1 MKVIE
6 NWHWR
11 RLKKALPVLKKTF
24 SLVYC
29 EAMCLLPQN
38 SQLLD
43 ANGRPLSSLLAIN
56 RLDEPEKEHIYSR
69 LLPQRL
75 RDVLGLEDNSLC
87 NSSGERFISITAP
100 KGLPLVRIEARS
112 TPVGGIT
119 VFFLE
124 LSDTPFHQ
132 MELSFCIIRDPAA
145 PRYAVDVDETGEN
158 NWFASH
164 GRNIPEE
171 LRAMRAGL
179 FPNQT
184 HHGLQLFVTFFP
196 LLERFT
202 DALGMQMIVAEPLS
216 YDNAIRYEKYGF
228 DYLRGKQLM
237 LEIDREFQPGGK
249 YFLRMDGSSPFR
261 MPGMERTVSGRS
273 WAIHD
278 GIMDKPWDDVQ
289 IYRMVGVHAG
299 INTFPGR
306 EDEKR

>member
-1 MKVIE
+1 MAI
-6 NWHWR
+6 
-11 RLKKALPVLKKTF
+11 LPH
-24 SLVYC
+24 
-29 EAMCLLPQN
+29 N

-43 ANGRPLSSLLAIN
+43 AAGRPLSSLQAIN
-56 RLDEPEKEHIYSR
+56 RLDEAEKESIYSR

-75 RDVLGLEDNSLC
+75 RDVLGIAENSLC
-87 NSSGERFISITAP
+87 SCAGERLVTIIAP
-100 KGLPLVRIEARS
+100 RGLSLVRIEARS
-112 TPVGGIT
+112 QADSGVV

-124 LSDTPFHQ
+124 LSDTPYQQ
-132 MELSFCIIRDPAA
+132 MELSFCIIRDPAS
-145 PRYAVDVDETGEN
+145 PHYAVDVDERGAN

-202 DALGMQMIVAEPLS
+202 DSLGRQMIVAEPLS

-228 DYLRGKQLM
+228 DYLRGRRLM
-237 LEIDREFQPGGK
+237 LEIDREFHPGGR
-249 YFLRMDGSSPFR
+249 YFSRLNGSTPFR

-278 GIMDKPWDDVQ
+278 GIMDEPWDEVQ
-289 IYRMVGVHAG
+289 IYRMIGAHAG
-299 INTFPGR
+299 INTFPDR
-306 EDEKR
+306 EEERR

>member
-1 MKVIE
+1 M
-6 NWHWR
+6 
-11 RLKKALPVLKKTF
+11 A
-24 SLVYC
+24 
-29 EAMCLLPQN
+29 LLPLN

-43 ANGRPLSSLLAIN
+43 AAGRPLSSLQEIN
-56 RLDEPEKEHIYSR
+56 RLDEPEKMRIYSR

-75 RDVLGLEDNSLC
+75 RDILGLAGDSFTNSA
-87 NSSGERFISITAP
+87 GERLITIIAP

-112 TPVGGIT
+112 KPDDGVV

-124 LSDTPFHQ
+124 LSDTQFHQ
-132 MELSFCIIRDPAA
+132 MELSFCIIRDPNA
-145 PRYAVDVDETGEN
+145 PSYAVDVDETGNN
-158 NWFASH
+158 NWFASQ

-171 LRAMRAGL
+171 LRAMRDGL

-184 HHGLQLFVTFFP
+184 HHGLQLFATFFP

-202 DALGMQMIVAEPLS
+202 DALGMQMIVGEPLS

-228 DYLRGKQLM
+228 DYLRGKRLM
-237 LEIDREFQPGGK
+237 VEIDREFQPGGR
-249 YFLRMDGSSPFR
+249 YFSRLDGSSPFR

-289 IYRMVGVHAG
+289 IYRMIGVHAG

-306 EDEKR
+306 EEEKR

>member
-1 MKVIE
+1 MAI
-6 NWHWR
+6 
-11 RLKKALPVLKKTF
+11 LP
-24 SLVYC
+24 Y
-29 EAMCLLPQN
+29 N

-43 ANGRPLSSLLAIN
+43 AAGRPLSSLQAIN
-56 RLDEPEKEHIYSR
+56 RLDEPEKERIYSA

-75 RDVLGLEDNSLC
+75 REMLGLEEHALC
-87 NSSGERFISITAP
+87 TIAGEQRVTVIAP
-100 KGLPLVRIEARS
+100 HGLSLVRIEARLK
-112 TPVGGIT
+112 PDDVV

-124 LSDTPFHQ
+124 LSDTQFHQ
-132 MELSFCIIRDPAA
+132 MELSFCIIRDPTS
-145 PRYAVDVDETGEN
+145 PRYAVDVDESGNN

-164 GRNIPEE
+164 GRRNIPEE
-171 LRAMRAGL
+171 LRAMQAGL

-184 HHGLQLFVTFFP
+184 HRGLQLFVSFFP
-196 LLERFT
+196 LLERFV
-202 DALGMQMIVAEPLS
+202 DSLGIQMIVAEPLS

-249 YFLRMDGSSPFR
+249 YFLRLNGSSPFR

-278 GIMDKPWDDVQ
+278 GIMDKPWDEVQ
-289 IYRMVGVHAG
+289 IYRMIGVHAG

-306 EDEKR
+306 EEEKR

>member
-1 MKVIE
+1 M
-6 NWHWR
+6 
-11 RLKKALPVLKKTF
+11 A
-24 SLVYC
+24 
-29 EAMCLLPQN
+29 LLPHN

-43 ANGRPLSSLLAIN
+43 SEGRPLSSLQAIN
-56 RLDEPEKEHIYSR
+56 RLDEPEKERIYSR

-75 RDVLGLEDNSLC
+75 RDVLGLAEDSLC
-87 NSSGERFISITAP
+87 NPAGERLISIIAP

-112 TPVGGIT
+112 KPDDGVI

-124 LSDTPFHQ
+124 LSDTQFHQ
-132 MELSFCIIRDPAA
+132 MELSFCIIRDPHA
-145 PRYAVDVDETGEN
+145 PSYAVDVDETGRN

-184 HHGLQLFVTFFP
+184 HHGLQLFITFFP

-202 DALGMQMIVAEPLS
+202 DALGMQMILGEPLS

-228 DYLRGKQLM
+228 DYLRGKRLM

-249 YFLRMDGSSPFR
+249 YFSRLDGSTPFR

-278 GIMDKPWDDVQ
+278 GIMDTPWDEVQ
-289 IYRMVGVHAG
+289 IYRMIGEHAG

-306 EDEKR
+306 EEEKR

>member
-1 MKVIE
+1 MAI
-6 NWHWR
+6 
-11 RLKKALPVLKKTF
+11 LPH
-24 SLVYC
+24 
-29 EAMCLLPQN
+29 N

-43 ANGRPLSSLLAIN
+43 AAGRPLSSILAIN
-56 RLDEPEKEHIYSR
+56 RLDEPEKQRLYSR

-75 RDVLGLEDNSLC
+75 RDVIGLAEGSLC
-87 NSSGERFISITAP
+87 NPAGERLINIIAP
-100 KGLPLVRIEARS
+100 AGLPLVRIEAHS
-112 TPVGGIT
+112 KAAVDVT

-124 LSDTPFHQ
+124 LCDTQFHQ

-145 PRYAVDVDETGEN
+145 PRYAVDVDEQGKN

-202 DALGMQMIVAEPLS
+202 DALGIQMIVAEPLT

-228 DYLRGKQLM
+228 DYLRGKRLM
-237 LEIDREFQPGGK
+237 MEIDREFQPGGR
-249 YFLRMDGSSPFR
+249 YFARLDGSSPFR
-261 MPGMERTVSGRS
+261 MPGMDRTVIGRS

-278 GIMDKPWDDVQ
+278 GIMDEPWDEVQ
-289 IYRMVGVHAG
+289 IYRMIGVHAG

-306 EDEKR
+306 EEEKR

>member
-1 MKVIE
+1 MTI
-6 NWHWR
+6 
-11 RLKKALPVLKKTF
+11 LP
-24 SLVYC
+24 S
-29 EAMCLLPQN
+29 N
-38 SQLLD
+38 SPLLD
-43 ANGRPLSSLLAIN
+43 VTGRQLSSLQAIN
-56 RLDEPEKEHIYSR
+56 RLEGAEKEQIYSR

-75 RDVLGLEDNSLC
+75 RDVLGLRGNSFF
-87 NSSGERFISITAP
+87 NIAGERLITIIAP
-100 KGLPLVRIEARS
+100 EGLSLVRIEARS
-112 TPVGGIT
+112 ENNGIV

-124 LSDTPFHQ
+124 LSDTHYHQ
-132 MELSFCIIRDPAA
+132 MELSFCIIRDPTA
-145 PRYAVDVDETGEN
+145 PHYAVDVDETGQN
-158 NWFASH
+158 NWFASQ

-184 HHGLQLFVTFFP
+184 HHGMQLFVSFFP

-237 LEIDREFQPGGK
+237 LEIDREFQPGGR
-249 YFLRMDGSSPFR
+249 YFSRLDGSSPFR

-278 GIMDKPWDDVQ
+278 GIMDGPWDEVQ
-289 IYRMVGVHAG
+289 IYYMIGAPAA

-306 EDEKR
+306 EEEKR

>member
-1 MKVIE
+1 M
-6 NWHWR
+6 
-11 RLKKALPVLKKTF
+11 A
-24 SLVYC
+24 
-29 EAMCLLPQN
+29 LLPHN

-43 ANGRPLSSLLAIN
+43 VAGRPLSSLQAIN
-56 RLDEPEKEHIYSR
+56 RLDEPEKERIYAR

-75 RDVLGLEDNSLC
+75 RDVLGLTENSLC
-87 NSSGERFISITAP
+87 NSAGERLITIIAP

-112 TPVGGIT
+112 KPDDGVV

-124 LSDTPFHQ
+124 LSDTQFHQ
-132 MELSFCIIRDPAA
+132 MELSFCIIRDPNA
-145 PRYAVDVDETGEN
+145 PSYAVDVDETGRN
-158 NWFASH
+158 NWFASQ

-171 LRAMRAGL
+171 IRAMRAGL

-202 DALGMQMIVAEPLS
+202 DSLGIQMIVGEPLS

-228 DYLRGKQLM
+228 DYLRGKRLM
-237 LEIDREFQPGGK
+237 LEIDREFQPGGR
-249 YFLRMDGSSPFR
+249 YFTRLDGSSPFR
-261 MPGMERTVSGRS
+261 MSGMERTVSGRS

-278 GIMDKPWDDVQ
+278 GIMDKPWDGVQ
-289 IYRMVGVHAG
+289 IYRMTGVHAG

-306 EDEKR
+306 EEEKR

>member
-1 MKVIE
+1 MAI
-6 NWHWR
+6 
-11 RLKKALPVLKKTF
+11 LPH
-24 SLVYC
+24 
-29 EAMCLLPQN
+29 N

-43 ANGRPLSSLLAIN
+43 ATGRSLSSLQAIN
-56 RLDEPEKEHIYSR
+56 RLDEPEKERIYSL

-75 RDVLGLEDNSLC
+75 RDVLGLADNSLF
-87 NSSGERFISITAP
+87 NSVGERLVTIIAP
-100 KGLPLVRIEARS
+100 KGLPLVRFEARS
-112 TPVGGIT
+112 KSSGGVM

-124 LSDTPFHQ
+124 LSDTQFHQ
-132 MELSFCIIRDPAA
+132 MELSFCIVSDPTA
-145 PRYAVDVDETGEN
+145 PRYAVDVDERGEN

-184 HHGLQLFVTFFP
+184 HHGLQLFANFFS
-196 LLERFT
+196 LLERFI

-237 LEIDREFQPGGK
+237 FEIDREFQPRGQ
-249 YFLRMDGSSPFR
+249 YFARLDGSSPFR
-261 MPGMERTVSGRS
+261 MPGMDRTVSGRS

-278 GIMDKPWDDVQ
+278 GIMDKPWDGVQ
-289 IYRMVGVHAG
+289 IYKMIGVHAG

-306 EDEKR
+306 EEIR

>member
-1 MKVIE
+1 MAI
-6 NWHWR
+6 
-11 RLKKALPVLKKTF
+11 LPF
-24 SLVYC
+24 
-29 EAMCLLPQN
+29 N

-43 ANGRPLSSLLAIN
+43 ATGRPLSSILAIN
-56 RLDEPEKEHIYSR
+56 RLDEPEKEKIYSR

-75 RDVLGLEDNSLC
+75 RDVLGLTGGSLS
-87 NSSGERFISITAP
+87 NEAGERLITFIAP
-100 KGLPLVRIEARS
+100 RGLPLVRIEARS
-112 TPVGGIT
+112 RPDSGVV

-124 LSDTPFHQ
+124 LSDTQYQQ
-132 MELSFCIIRDPAA
+132 MELSFCIIKDPAA
-145 PRYAVDVDETGEN
+145 PRYAVDVDASGAN

-202 DALGMQMIVAEPLS
+202 DALGRQMIIAEPLT

-228 DYLRGKQLM
+228 DYLRGKRLM
-237 LEIDREFQPGGK
+237 MEIDREFQPGGK
-249 YFLRMDGSSPFR
+249 LTARLDGSSPFR
-261 MPGMERTVSGRS
+261 QPGMERTVIGRS

-278 GIMDKPWDDVQ
+278 GIMDEPWDEVQ
-289 IYRMVGVHAG
+289 IYRMIGAPAT

-306 EDEKR
+306 EEATR

>member
-1 MKVIE
+1 M
-6 NWHWR
+6 
-11 RLKKALPVLKKTF
+11 A
-24 SLVYC
+24 
-29 EAMCLLPQN
+29 LLPEN

-43 ANGRPLSSLLAIN
+43 AAGRPLSSLQAIN
-56 RLDEPEKEHIYSR
+56 RLDDGEKEQVYGV

-75 RDVLGLEDNSLC
+75 RDILGLAENSLC
-87 NSSGERFISITAP
+87 NRDGEKLVTVIAP
-100 KGLPLVRIEARS
+100 RGLPLVRIEARLK
-112 TPVGGIT
+112 PDDRVT

-124 LSDTPFHQ
+124 LSDTQFHQ
-132 MELSFCIIRDPAA
+132 MELSFCIIRDPNS
-145 PRYAVDVDETGEN
+145 PSYAVDVDESGQN

-164 GRNIPEE
+164 GRNCAEE

-184 HHGLQLFVTFFP
+184 HHGLQLFASFFP

-202 DALGMQMIVAEPLS
+202 DSLGMQMIVGEPLS

-237 LEIDREFQPGGK
+237 LQIDREFQPGGRL
-249 YFLRMDGSSPFR
+249 FTRLDGSRPFR
-261 MPGMERTVSGRS
+261 MPGMERTVCGRS

-278 GIMDKPWDDVQ
+278 GIMDTPWDEIQ
-289 IYRMVGVHAG
+289 IYRMVGVPAG

-306 EDEKR
+306 EEQKR

>member
-1 MKVIE
+1 M
-6 NWHWR
+6 
-11 RLKKALPVLKKTF
+11 A
-24 SLVYC
+24 
-29 EAMCLLPQN
+29 LLPDN

-43 ANGRPLSSLLAIN
+43 ATGAPLSSLLAVN
-56 RLDEPEKEHIYSR
+56 RLQDAEKELIYSR
-69 LLPQRL
+69 LSPPRLREVLDLDGDTLHNRSGQRL
-75 RDVLGLEDNSLC
+75 VN
-87 NSSGERFISITAP
+87 ITAP
-100 KGLPLVRIEARS
+100 RGLPLVRIEACS
-112 TPVGGIT
+112 PPPNSVT

-124 LSDTPFHQ
+124 LSDTQFHQ
-132 MELSFCIIRDPAA
+132 MELSFCIVRDPAA
-145 PRYAVDVDETGEN
+145 PRYAVDVNEHGEN

-184 HHGLQLFVTFFP
+184 HHGLQLFVSFFP
-196 LLERFT
+196 LLERFA

-228 DYLRGKQLM
+228 DYLRGKKLM
-237 LEIDREFQPGGK
+237 LEIDREFQPGGSL
-249 YFLRMDGSSPFR
+249 YARLDGSTPFR

-278 GIMDKPWDDVQ
+278 GIMDKPWDEVH
-289 IYRMVGVHAG
+289 IYRMIGAPAH

-306 EDEKR
+306 EEQQR

>member
-1 MKVIE
+1 MAI
-6 NWHWR
+6 
-11 RLKKALPVLKKTF
+11 LPD
-24 SLVYC
+24 
-29 EAMCLLPQN
+29 N
-38 SQLLD
+38 SQLVD
-43 ANGRPLSSLLAIN
+43 ASGRPLSSLQAIN
-56 RLDEPEKEHIYSR
+56 RLDDTEKERIYAG
-69 LLPQRL
+69 LLPDRL
-75 RDVLGLEDNSLC
+75 SNLLGLVNKSLC
-87 NSSGERFISITAP
+87 TADGERLVTIIAP
-100 KGLPLVRIEARS
+100 SGLSLVRIEVRAKS
-112 TPVGGIT
+112 GDGTV

-124 LSDTPFHQ
+124 LSDTQYHQ
-132 MELSFCIIRDPAA
+132 MELSFCIIRDPNS
-145 PRYAVDVDETGEN
+145 PYYAVDVDEAGAI

-184 HHGLQLFVTFFP
+184 HCGLQLFVSFFP

-228 DYLRGKQLM
+228 DYLRGKRLM
-237 LEIDREFQPGGK
+237 LEIDREFQPGGR
-249 YFLRMDGSSPFR
+249 YFSRLDGSSPFR

-278 GIMDKPWDDVQ
+278 SIMDEPWDEVQ
-289 IYRMVGVHAG
+289 IYRIIGAHAG

-306 EDEKR
+306 EEQKR